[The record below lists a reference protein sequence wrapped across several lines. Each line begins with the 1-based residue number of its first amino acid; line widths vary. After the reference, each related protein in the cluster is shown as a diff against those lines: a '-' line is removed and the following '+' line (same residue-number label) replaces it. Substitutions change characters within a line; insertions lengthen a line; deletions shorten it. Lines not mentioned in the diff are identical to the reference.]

1 MSSILLINSRPT
13 RNNDRPVLDG
23 RVESYFTA
31 LESKGPKLGD
41 TRTEPNNGLL
51 IIGACLKARG
61 HEVAYLDLSA
71 LDYLHYLEKGRFLT
85 FEEMAGRTAAA
96 AEKHDMLFF
105 SAIIVGIDDCLKLM
119 DALKKEYPE
128 KTFFL
133 GGTFPSLKPEYC
145 LEHCSSIDV
154 LVVGEG
160 EEISCRAVQA
170 FAEKSFGLLHREQGI
185 FFKERPDSSYHA
197 SPGYNLADL
206 HALGTLA
213 TPDWDLLDP
222 ALTPHVYRTSSAR
235 GCGFRCSFCVPSHLS
250 GHSVRTYDKEVFI
263 DSVKRIV
270 NRHKAGNYVMGDLT
284 FLYDQAHGREI
295 LKGLIEAG
303 ITTPFWCQTHL
314 SRVTPENLE
323 LLREAG
329 CCQLAV
335 GVESINP
342 SILANI
348 NKGVNEREIV
358 KKIMLIKEHGI
369 EVQTYFI
376 IGLPGDDLDTIGL
389 NKRFIEYGVA
399 NGLIDRTH
407 IGIYVPYPGPHMNEE
422 ARIESKEYVHYTQ
435 GVFRDIPTAAVYST
449 EHLSRAQIDEAYADT
464 LGAVGTALKARKAS
478 ACAALDPEKENSIIL
493 GAEVLNIAQKMKGI
507 SAAGSGRKL
516 VFNIVQGIRAH
527 GNPFISDN
535 IQEVGDLVFAN
546 AEVYSA
552 DQVEAI
558 AGELDS
564 CVDVFLVDADMKGDR
579 SGQILDAVKGCIRKA
594 SVLYYSDTLA
604 WVRAVL
610 NMILWK
616 SCFDVRGKHIFISP
630 GNRHAESL
638 KMMLEN
644 FTGNITL
651 GASLPAAGTVDFAVS
666 FGLDGSLI
674 DPGVVE
680 CMKPGGT
687 IIDAALGSLPGEI
700 YSPAQEKGIT
710 VLRPDMRIVIAS
722 EIVMGLGHMEFYG
735 KTVGRIE
742 LGGVTFVSG
751 GVVGRPGDVVVDS
764 IIDPSAII
772 GLADGS
778 GKLIPRHRL
787 DGTHRDILAKAQA
800 VLAKGKGRP

>member
-13 RNNDRPVLDG
+13 RKDDRPVLDE
-23 RVESYFTA
+23 RVESYFSA
-31 LESKGPKLGD
+31 LEAQGPKLGD

-51 IIGACLKARG
+51 IIGNCLKAQG

-71 LDYLHYLEKGRFLT
+71 LDYLHFLEQDRFLS
-85 FEEMAGRTAAA
+85 FKEMADLTAAA
-96 AEKHDMLFF
+96 AAKHDMLFF
-105 SAIIVGIDDCLKLM
+105 SAIIVGIDDCLRLM
-119 DALKKEYPE
+119 DALKGRHPE

-133 GGTFPSLKPEYC
+133 GGTFPSLKPDYC
-145 LEHCSSIDV
+145 LEHCSSIDA

-160 EEISCRAVQA
+160 EEVSCLAVQA
-170 FAEKSFGLLHREQGI
+170 YAEKSFGLLHKEKGI
-185 FFKERPDSSYHA
+185 FFRERPDSSYHA
-197 SPGYNLADL
+197 YPGYNLADL

-222 ALTPHVYRTSSAR
+222 ALAPHVYRTSSAR

-303 ITTPFWCQTHL
+303 ISTPFWCQTHL
-314 SRVTPENLE
+314 SRVTAENLA

-329 CCQLAV
+329 CCQLAI

-358 KKIMLIKEHGI
+358 KRIMLIKEHGI
-369 EVQTYFI
+369 EVQAYFI
-376 IGLPGDDLDTIGL
+376 IGLPGDDPDTIGL
-389 NKRFIEYGVA
+389 NRKFMEYGVA

-422 ARIESKEYVHYTQ
+422 ARIEKTEYIHYTQ

-449 EHLSRAQIDEAYADT
+449 ELLSRAQIDEAYADT
-464 LGAVGTALKARKAS
+464 LGAVGAALKARKGGK
-478 ACAALDPEKENSIIL
+478 AAVIDSEKENGIIL
-493 GAEVLNIAQKMKGI
+493 GAEVLNIAQKMRGI
-507 SAAGSGRKL
+507 PAAAAGRKL

-552 DQVEAI
+552 DQIEAI

-564 CVDVFLVDADMKGDR
+564 CLDVFLVDADMKGPR
-579 SGQILDAVKGCIRKA
+579 SGQILDAVKGCAKKA
-594 SVLYYSDTLA
+594 NVLYYSDTLA

-616 SCFDVRGKHIFISP
+616 SSFDIREKSIYISP
-630 GNRHAESL
+630 ENRHTEAL
-638 KMMLEN
+638 KMMLGN
-644 FTGNITL
+644 FTGAHDPGTR
-651 GASLPAAGTVDFAVS
+651 LPAAGAVDFAVS
-666 FGLDGSLI
+666 FGVDGSLM
-674 DPGVVE
+674 DASVVE
-680 CMKPGGT
+680 GMKPGGT
-687 IIDAALGSLPGEI
+687 IIDAALGSLPAEI
-700 YSPAQEKGIT
+700 YSLAQEKGIT

-722 EIVMGLGHMEFYG
+722 EIVMGLGHMEFYQ

-742 LGGVTFVSG
+742 LDGVTFISG
-751 GVVGRPGDVVVDS
+751 GIVGRPGDVVVDS
-764 IIDPSAII
+764 VSDPAKIV

-778 GKLIPRHRL
+778 GKLIARHQM
-787 DGTHRDILAKAQA
+787 DKTHRDILAKAQA
-800 VLAKGKGRP
+800 VLAKGKGKP